1 MENNIIQAV
10 RNNIL
15 GTYYLVENAK
25 KYKSKKFVLISSDK
39 AVRPTNIMG
48 ATKRFCELI
57 LQSNQNQNTI
67 FTMVRF
73 GNVFGS
79 SGSVIPIFKKQIM
92 SGGPVTVTSKKTTR
106 YFMTINEASELVIQ
120 AAAMAK
126 GGEVF
131 LLDMGEPVNIYQL
144 AKKMIKSYS
153 EHSGSQ
159 IFNNIDIKLIGL
171 RPGEKMIEEL
181 LIGNNPEK
189 QNM

>member
-1 MENNIIQAV
+1 
-10 RNNIL
+10 
-15 GTYYLVENAK
+15 
-25 KYKSKKFVLISSDK
+25 
-39 AVRPTNIMG
+39 
-48 ATKRFCELI
+48 
-57 LQSNQNQNTI
+57 
-67 FTMVRF
+67 
-73 GNVFGS
+73 
-79 SGSVIPIFKKQIM
+79 
-92 SGGPVTVTSKKTTR
+92 
-106 YFMTINEASELVIQ
+106 MTINEASELVIQ

-153 EHSGSQ
+153 EHSRSQ

-189 QNM
+189 TKHVKILKSDEPHKPKNLIQKSLENIKQSVEQRDQKSIVKTLKNIVDGF

>member
-1 MENNIIQAV
+1 M
-10 RNNIL
+10 
-15 GTYYLVENAK
+15 ENAK

-57 LQSNQNQNTI
+57 LQCNQNQNTI

-153 EHSGSQ
+153 EHSRSQ
-159 IFNNIDIKLIGL
+159 IFNNIDIKLIG
-171 RPGEKMIEEL
+171 
-181 LIGNNPEK
+181 
-189 QNM
+189 